1 MRRYK
6 FQDELYSSQKNCITM
21 LFAYSDPL
29 PLNQIFYC
37 AIVEPVYMRTRAKI
51 CGITR
56 VEDVYSVVHS
66 GADAIG
72 LVFYPPSPRH
82 VSIEQ
87 AERLIQHIPAYVQ
100 TVGLFVN
107 ASLEQIQEVLKT
119 VALDLIQFHG
129 DETPEQCQYI
139 AKRVQRRW
147 YKAIQVKP
155 DVDLIQTIEQYQQA
169 GASAMLLDAW
179 HPELKGGTG
188 HAFDWAQF
196 PKLDIPLILAG
207 GLKPENVEDAITTTG
222 AYAVDVSGG
231 VESAKGIKDQQLIE
245 QFMQGVHRGSAN

>member
-1 MRRYK
+1 
-6 FQDELYSSQKNCITM
+6 
-21 LFAYSDPL
+21 
-29 PLNQIFYC
+29 
-37 AIVEPVYMRTRAKI
+37 MRTRAKI

-56 VEDVYSVVHS
+56 TQDIQSVVQA

-72 LVFYPPSPRH
+72 FVFFAPSPRS
-82 VSIEQ
+82 VTAAQ
-87 AERLIQHIPAYVQ
+87 AAELIQHVPPYVQ

-107 ASLEQIQEVLKT
+107 ASATDIQNILKISP
-119 VALDLIQFHG
+119 VDILQFHG
-129 DETPEQCQYI
+129 DESPEQCQTI
-139 AKRVQRRW
+139 AQTVGRRW

-155 DVDLIQTIEQYQQA
+155 DLDVISEIQAFQQA
-169 GASAMLLDAW
+169 GANAVLLDAW

-188 HAFDWAQF
+188 HSFDWAQF

-207 GLKPENVEDAITTTG
+207 GLKPDNIEEAIQTTG

-245 QFMQGVHRGSAN
+245 RFMQGVHRGSAK

>member
-1 MRRYK
+1 
-6 FQDELYSSQKNCITM
+6 
-21 LFAYSDPL
+21 
-29 PLNQIFYC
+29 
-37 AIVEPVYMRTRAKI
+37 MRTRAKI

-56 VEDVYSVVHS
+56 TQDIQSVVQA

-72 LVFYPPSPRH
+72 FVFFAPSPRS
-82 VSIEQ
+82 VTAAQ
-87 AERLIQHIPAYVQ
+87 AAELIQHVPPYVQ

-107 ASLEQIQEVLKT
+107 ASATDIQNILKISP
-119 VALDLIQFHG
+119 VDILQFHG
-129 DETPEQCQYI
+129 DESPEQCQTI
-139 AKRVQRRW
+139 AQTVGRRW

-155 DVDLIQTIEQYQQA
+155 DLDVISEIQAFQQA
-169 GASAMLLDAW
+169 GASAVLLDAW

-188 HAFDWAQF
+188 HSFDWAQF

-207 GLKPENVEDAITTTG
+207 GLKPDNIEEAIQTTG

-245 QFMQGVHRGSAN
+245 RFMQGVHRGSAK

>member
-1 MRRYK
+1 
-6 FQDELYSSQKNCITM
+6 
-21 LFAYSDPL
+21 
-29 PLNQIFYC
+29 
-37 AIVEPVYMRTRAKI
+37 MRTRAKI

-56 VEDVYSVVHS
+56 IQDIQSVVQA

-72 LVFYPPSPRH
+72 FVFYPPSPRS
-82 VSIEQ
+82 VTLEQ
-87 AERLIQHIPAYVQ
+87 AKVLVKHVPAYVQ

-107 ASLEQIQEVLKT
+107 ATGDEIAQVLQQIP
-119 VALDLIQFHG
+119 LDMIQFHG
-129 DETPEQCQYI
+129 DETPEQCQVI
-139 AKRVQRRW
+139 AQHTGRRW

-155 DVDLIQTIEQYQQA
+155 DLNVIDVIKSYQQV
-169 GASAMLLDAW
+169 GASAVLLDAW

-188 HAFDWAQF
+188 HQFDWSQF

-207 GLKPENVEDAITTTG
+207 GLNPENIEDAITTTG

-245 QFMQGVHRGSAN
+245 RFMQGVHCGSAK